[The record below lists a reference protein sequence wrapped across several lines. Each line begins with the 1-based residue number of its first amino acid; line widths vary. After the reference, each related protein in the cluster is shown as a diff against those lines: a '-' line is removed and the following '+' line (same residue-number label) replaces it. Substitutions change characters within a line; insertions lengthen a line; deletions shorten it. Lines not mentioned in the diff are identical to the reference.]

1 MKKTKILVYD
11 ANFAKHITRD
21 ILIMKIKYWQ
31 ENNCDIT
38 ILCTKAGK
46 KYYNSVLQNISF
58 ISLNYSY
65 TFKSIYLRPIEFAH
79 VTLLALFN
87 IKSIINRFDIIYS
100 QSSIIDFL
108 LLPWV
113 ITFFDSKVKWCVLVE
128 NIVPPPHKRPGP
140 FLRNLIPY
148 VAFLIGEQFLRRT
161 SDIFVISQQL
171 YKYYKIRK
179 YNVIRIGEQYGI
191 DLDIFKGSVSKSS
204 PQFDAVYC
212 GRLHEAK
219 GVFDLIEVVKE
230 VVKIKKN
237 FVLGIMGDGSD
248 DLKRRLSDRIATY
261 RLKENIVF
269 NGYVTGKRKGDILRR
284 VGFFLFLSYDEA
296 GGHAIL
302 EALACN
308 KIVIAYNLPVYHEVF
323 YKYIKSGQLILFKQK
338 DFKSIANFILQ
349 LKFKNVYFY
358 NKLEDYKWD
367 GIVQNE
373 LESMRKSQN
382 VFNRKDKI

>member
-1 MKKTKILVYD
+1 MKILKILVYD
-11 ANFAKHITRD
+11 TNFAKYITRD

-31 ENNCDIT
+31 KNNCDIT
-38 ILCTKAGK
+38 ILCTKEGE
-46 KYYNSVLQNISF
+46 KYYETELRNITC

-65 TFKSIYLRPIEFAH
+65 KLKSIYLRPLEFVQ
-79 VTLLALFN
+79 VTFHALLHL
-87 IKSIINRFDIIYS
+87 KSIINSFDVIYS

-108 LLPWV
+108 FLPWIV
-113 ITFFDSKVKWCVLVE
+113 KLFDTKLRWYVLVE

-148 VAFLIGEQFLRRT
+148 IAFLIGDQLLR
-161 SDIFVISQQL
+161 SANGIFVLSTPL
-171 YKYYKIRK
+171 YDYYKIRK
-179 YNVIRIGEQYGI
+179 INVIRIGEQYGI

-248 DLKRRLSDRIATY
+248 DLKRRLSVRIATY

-284 VGFFLFLSYDEA
+284 VGYFLFLSYDEA

-338 DFKSIANFILQ
+338 DFKSLANFILQ